1 MILSSDCERIIKLEV
16 AYNIRFIIREFLDD
30 KYIKHNFIRL
40 FESYLNEE
48 DLFLKS
54 ETFISIFLNLTK
66 ISDEN
71 YVSSVIG
78 KIGNLFEAGGFN
90 NADFVNLIK
99 LFDCL
104 VVEYSRIGK
113 DIYSKQVYSIIKLFI
128 KVRKPKKNCD
138 YFLINIFHL

>member
-66 ISDEN
+66 ILN
-71 YVSSVIG
+71 
-78 KIGNLFEAGGFN
+78 
-90 NADFVNLIK
+90 
-99 LFDCL
+99 
-104 VVEYSRIGK
+104 
-113 DIYSKQVYSIIKLFI
+113 
-128 KVRKPKKNCD
+128 KK
-138 YFLINIFHL
+138 